1 VDDGSRLASYQTLLR
16 VSRMLLGS
24 ATLEELLDRI
34 THELKTLVPY
44 DVLTVYQVDAV
55 RRLLVPLHSV
65 DLYAAEIMD
74 APLPLGAGLTGWV
87 VEHQR
92 PQNVPNAHRDPRIQL
107 VPGTDDEPEAIVL
120 VPLLVRDEPIGAL
133 NVYRLGEDASFSDE
147 EFELICHFA
156 DLAALALDNTRIRE
170 RLMREAQTDWLTGLF
185 NHRVFQERVR
195 EEVERAHR
203 YRRRLTVVSFDLDDF
218 KLLNDVHGHQ
228 EGDLVLRQVAG
239 AAAGMLRAADTAFRV
254 GGEELAILMPETGKQ
269 EALAAAERLCAE
281 VRGLPGPRPITV
293 SCGIAT
299 FPDDAKNPTE
309 LLAAADA
316 ALYAAKDRGKDQAT
330 GYSQAVRDARGEADA
345 GGRRLELESLT
356 QIKLLGTL
364 AGKLNRLNDVWQIA
378 ETIVAELRTMIDY
391 HNARVYLLGD
401 DGRTLEPI
409 AFGGTISEYAGE
421 TFDALRCEMGEGI
434 TGTAAERGQTLNVP
448 DAQHCEFAEDIEGS
462 ADIDESILA
471 VPLRYERRTIG
482 VIVLSKLGLD
492 QFSVL
497 SVRLLELLAAQAA
510 VAFEN
515 ARLLEAERRSAAV
528 SQALLGIATMAATD
542 PSVTVVAQHLARVA
556 RELTG
561 STAAALV
568 STQGERPRILATA
581 GDDAVRSIALSV
593 VHAGHPVSEEL
604 EVVEVDELAA
614 RPAET
619 STLLARAAVVR
630 VDDAVLVVACDSFS
644 ERVQGVLS
652 AVAGQGGLA
661 LRSAELLAGRRVAS

>member
-1 VDDGSRLASYQTLLR
+1 
-16 VSRMLLGS
+16 MLLGS
-24 ATLEELLDRI
+24 ASLDELLDRI
-34 THELKTLVPY
+34 THELKALVPY

-74 APLPLGAGLTGWV
+74 APLAMGEGLTGWV
-87 VEHQR
+87 VEHRR
-92 PQNVPNAHRDPRIQL
+92 PQNVSDAHLDPRIQL
-107 VPGTDDEPEAIVL
+107 VPGTESEPEAIAL

-133 NVYRLGEDASFSDE
+133 NVYRLGEDASFDDD

-156 DLAALALDNTRIRE
+156 DLAALALDNTRTRE
-170 RLMREAQTDWLTGLF
+170 QLTREAQTDWLTGLF
-185 NHRVFQERVR
+185 NHRVFHERVR
-195 EEVERAHR
+195 EELERAHR
-203 YRRRLTVVSFDLDDF
+203 YRRGLSVISFDLDDF

-228 EGDLVLRQVAG
+228 EGDLVLRRVAG
-239 AAAGMLRAADTAFRV
+239 AAAGMLRAADAAFRV
-254 GGEELAILMPETGKQ
+254 GGEELAVLMPETSKRD
-269 EALAAAERLCAE
+269 ALAVAERLCAE
-281 VRGLPGPRPITV
+281 VRGLPGPRPVTV
-293 SCGIAT
+293 SCGVAT
-299 FPDDAKNPTE
+299 FPEDAKNPTE

-316 ALYAAKDRGKDQAT
+316 ALYAAKERGKDTAA
-330 GYSQAVRDARGEADA
+330 GYSAAVQEQRA
-345 GGRRLELESLT
+345 GHTAAERRQELESLT
-356 QIKLLGTL
+356 QIKLLGAL

-401 DGRTLEPI
+401 DDRTLDPV
-409 AFGGTISEYAGE
+409 AFGGMLSQYAGE

-434 TGTAAERGQTLNVP
+434 TGTAAQRGQTLNIG

-462 ADIDESILA
+462 ADIEESILA

-515 ARLLEAERRSAAV
+515 ARLLEAERRSAEV
-528 SQALLGIATMAATD
+528 SKALLGIATMAATE
-542 PSVTVVAQHLARVA
+542 PSVPVVARHLARVS

-568 STQGERPRILATA
+568 VTSADRPRVLATA
-581 GDDAVRSIALSV
+581 GDDAVRSIALAAA
-593 VHAGHPVSEEL
+593 HAGYPAGDDVQVIDVGEL
-604 EVVEVDELAA
+604 PALTIAA
-614 RPAET
+614 SA
-619 STLLARAAVVR
+619 LLAKAAVVA
-630 VDDAVLVVACDSFS
+630 VDDAVLVVVCDSFS
-644 ERVQGVLS
+644 ERAQGVLA